1 MFAVINNFIA
11 DVRKGADLLTLF
23 EQSNLV
29 KNMRSFTYKFNKGQS
44 PTSSLANCAHELFL

>member
-1 MFAVINNFIA
+1 MFALINNFIA

-44 PTSSLANCAHELFL
+44 PTSSRANCAYELFL

>member
-1 MFAVINNFIA
+1 MKHNFIA

-44 PTSSLANCAHELFL
+44 PTSSRANCAHELFL

>member
-44 PTSSLANCAHELFL
+44 PTSSHANCAHELFL

>member
-44 PTSSLANCAHELFL
+44 PTSSRANCAHELFL